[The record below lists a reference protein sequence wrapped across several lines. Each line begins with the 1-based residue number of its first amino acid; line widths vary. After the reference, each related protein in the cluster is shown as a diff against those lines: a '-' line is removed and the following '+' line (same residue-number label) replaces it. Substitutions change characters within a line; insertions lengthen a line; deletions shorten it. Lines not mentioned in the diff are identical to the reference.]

1 MFHQK
6 VFLVAY
12 MLVVLAAVFG
22 VLLSFVL

>member
-12 MLVVLAAVFG
+12 VLVVLAAVFG